1 MAVRIPAGFHN
12 VTPRIVVEGTDRF
25 IEFLAR
31 VFGATGTRETSR
43 PSQIQIGDSLL
54 LISEAGE
61 REAFPAF
68 LYVYVE
74 DVDAVFARAV
84 EAGAEV
90 LEPAGQMPYGD
101 RRAMVRDAWGNVWQI
116 AAPAAK

>member
-1 MAVRIPAGFHN
+1 MKIPAGFHS
-12 VTPRIVVEGTDRF
+12 VTPRIVVEGADRF
-25 IEFLAR
+25 IEFLR
-31 VFGATGTRETSR
+31 RLFGATGTWEISR
-43 PSQIQIGDSLL
+43 PSEIRIGDSRL

-74 DVDAVFARAV
+74 DVDAVFRKAV

-90 LEPAGQMPYGD
+90 LEAAGPTPYGD
-101 RRAMVRDAWGNVWQI
+101 RRAMVKDAWGNVWQI